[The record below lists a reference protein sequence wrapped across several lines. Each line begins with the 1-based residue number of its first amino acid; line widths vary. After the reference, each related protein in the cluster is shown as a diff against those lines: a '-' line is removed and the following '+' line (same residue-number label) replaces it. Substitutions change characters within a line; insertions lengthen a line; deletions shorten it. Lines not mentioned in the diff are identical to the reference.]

1 MPALRLVSQGLFDG
15 DLVTPQSLQCAHH
28 FRALERNSQLP
39 GPGGVQEAEHFLS
52 TSGVSKDPQVFSVVF
67 PFIKSLSGIHTAP
80 AMFHSSAR
88 AWRQENKTIPVQQT
102 VPSCGH

>member
-1 MPALRLVSQGLFDG
+1 MPALRLVSQGLFDR

-39 GPGGVQEAEHFLS
+39 GTGGVQEAEHFLS
-52 TSGVSKDPQVFSVVF
+52 TSGVSKDPQVLSAVF